1 MKSKANTDMQMG
13 LSGRS
18 TQVDFLVS
26 FPLNI
31 RSQMSCVKTMLL
43 RTTIILLPHISYLTS
58 FHILCS
64 YSWKQNTVGHILKLL
79 EGTDFIVH

>member
-1 MKSKANTDMQMG
+1 
-13 LSGRS
+13 
-18 TQVDFLVS
+18 
-26 FPLNI
+26 
-31 RSQMSCVKTMLL
+31 MSCVKIMLL